1 MKTKKIKISPN
12 LRLNVFDSGIQ
23 KKYDTDLTVIFIH
36 GGAGCL
42 LNWRYQLAYFS
53 AKYRTIAYDWRGC
66 GESDKAESYT
76 FGDHYQDFLSLIET
90 LKVPRKPILV
100 GHSYGCLIARKYL
113 SEHLV
118 GKFINVGFGLSNT
131 ERGWLKKVLTLPRFI
146 QIPFYRLFWLFK
158 NPFITKKFVASKKT
172 PIYLIRESIK
182 NNKKPPL
189 EFFIGLKTFY
199 QDEPL
204 EWIKNFQEKTL
215 IIGGRE
221 DRCSR
226 PFYLEQLWQLIP
238 QAKLEIIQDAGHIV
252 PSEVPEYFNN
262 LVEAFIENR

>member
-12 LRLNVFDSGIQ
+12 LRLNVFDSGTQ
-23 KKYDTDLTVIFIH
+23 KKYDTDLTVVFIH

-90 LKVPRKPILV
+90 LKVPGKPILV

-172 PIYLIRESIK
+172 PIYLIRESMK

-252 PSEVPEYFNN
+252 PSETPEYFNN
-262 LVEAFIENR
+262 LIEAFIENR